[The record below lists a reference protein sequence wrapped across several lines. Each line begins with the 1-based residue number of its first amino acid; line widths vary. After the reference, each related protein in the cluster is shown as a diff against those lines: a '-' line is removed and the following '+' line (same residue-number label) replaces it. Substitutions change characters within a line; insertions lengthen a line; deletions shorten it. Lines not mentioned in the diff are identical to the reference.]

1 MNQIKARRVVSLSRT
16 VGEGTYADVIVQRLR
31 FAHDLYI
38 SPPTLR
44 LSLYSSYFTSLDG
57 MLRDEWSH
65 EEEEEDA
72 WLRKAIE
79 ELPSIQSRR
88 GSGRLQLPVHGYL
101 SGAAMAAAHLCTC
114 MGVHDPGDEPAII
127 FPSCLDWREL
137 LSVCLSVS
145 LSPFPSRGGLLIIS
159 RHFYLLLAVALQTW
173 ICMLLPP
180 KRRETLIWIIGF
192 MHKWTSMYIYT
203 CVSRFRTSL
212 MYNFALSFYCFNNF
226 YRLFVSI
233 K

>member
-1 MNQIKARRVVSLSRT
+1 
-16 VGEGTYADVIVQRLR
+16 VIVQRLR

-44 LSLYSSYFTSLDG
+44 LSLYSSYFTNLDG

-65 EEEEEDA
+65 EEEEDA

-101 SGAAMAAAHLCTC
+101 SGAAMAVAHLCTC

-137 LSVCLSVS
+137 LSVCLSLS
-145 LSPFPSRGGLLIIS
+145 LSLSFPCFLFLSGLLIIC

-173 ICMLLPP
+173 YACYCLPSAG
-180 KRRETLIWIIGF
+180 KL
-192 MHKWTSMYIYT
+192 
-203 CVSRFRTSL
+203 
-212 MYNFALSFYCFNNF
+212 
-226 YRLFVSI
+226 
-233 K
+233 